1 MRTFLITTLLLLLY
15 GCSTTGSI
23 QVKTDLS
30 DIKAAAP
37 MLTETST
44 DTVAY
49 DGNLLLIHSPY
60 CDSLDS
66 KRRTWSA
73 ITAVA
78 GALAGSS
85 AIIASASIIFSISIG
100 KCRKYTSNLGLVT
113 QEIFNSTHLIFLS
126 LSTIFIDTS
135 FKYNIYWIAT
145 YIIINHFILV

>member
-85 AIIASASIIFSISIG
+85 AIIATQLDDDSVLVAEITGAVLAGFSA
-100 KCRKYTSNLGLVT
+100 
-113 QEIFNSTHLIFLS
+113 LS
-126 LSTIFIDTS
+126 VYLSTD
-135 FKYNIYWIAT
+135 YENT
-145 YIIINHFILV
+145 YQEQGCLSSNK